1 MRVQEVQ
8 QVAQETA
15 LSMIKMHGLR
25 AQAVALER
33 AANCASRVMYPDT
46 IAGSRCMRRSAS
58 CGGLRRPRHCN
69 ISRLLIGE
77 TWLAGPSPAMRSA
90 RVWTAGT

>member
-33 AANCASRVMYPDT
+33 AAELRQQGDVSGYDRWQQVHAAICE
-46 IAGSRCMRRSAS
+46 
-58 CGGLRRPRHCN
+58 LRRTAP
-69 ISRLLIGE
+69 
-77 TWLAGPSPAMRSA
+77 TSPLQH
-90 RVWTAGT
+90 